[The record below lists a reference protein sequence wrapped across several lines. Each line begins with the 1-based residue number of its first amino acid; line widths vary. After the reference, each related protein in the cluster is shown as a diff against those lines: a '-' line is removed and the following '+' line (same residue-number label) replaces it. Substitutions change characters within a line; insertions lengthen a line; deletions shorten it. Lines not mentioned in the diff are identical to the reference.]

1 MNLTAATLRPI
12 QIRALQIE
20 AVENGD
26 RELDAVCECALV
38 GDIEAIDMVCA
49 AINFGADDPSTYG
62 SGRG

>member
-1 MNLTAATLRPI
+1 MNLTPATLRPI
-12 QIRALQIE
+12 QIRALQVE

-26 RELDAVCECALV
+26 REMDAVCECALV

-62 SGRG
+62 SDRG